1 MNRKHV
7 TLNTSFALVAAIAAP
22 LAALSVSSARAE
34 PAAILASSSTAAAS
48 AAAAGSISATI
59 AGLSAASL
67 QALPGFPMAAYRDGY
82 RNGKVTLAYTVQPD
96 GAVSDVRVLHAYP
109 KQVFTRT
116 AVGMV
121 SGWRFVPSL
130 VPQERQIEVQF
141 VTR

>member
-1 MNRKHV
+1 MNHKHV
-7 TLNTSFALVAAIAAP
+7 KLNTTVALLAAIT
-22 LAALSVSSARAE
+22 ALSAPVAQAE
-34 PAAILASSSTAAAS
+34 PVAILASSSTGAGS
-48 AAAAGSISATI
+48 AATAGSISATI

-109 KQVFTRT
+109 QQVFTRT

-121 SGWRFVPSL
+121 SGWRFVPSV

-141 VTR
+141 SAR

>member
-1 MNRKHV
+1 MNHKHLK
-7 TLNTSFALVAAIAAP
+7 LNTTVALIAAIAA
-22 LAALSVSSARAE
+22 LSAPVAQAE
-34 PAAILASSSTAAAS
+34 PVAILASSSTGAGS
-48 AAAAGSISATI
+48 AATAGSISATI

-109 KQVFTRT
+109 QQVFTRT
-116 AVGMV
+116 ALGMV
-121 SGWRFVPSL
+121 SGWRFVPSV

-141 VTR
+141 SAR

>member
-1 MNRKHV
+1 MNRKPIA
-7 TLNTSFALVAAIAAP
+7 LNTTFALLAALAA
-22 LAALSVSSARAE
+22 LAALSAPAARAE
-34 PAAILASSSTAAAS
+34 PAAILASSSAGVGS
-48 AAAAGSISATI
+48 AAAGSISATI

-82 RNGKVTLAYTVQPD
+82 RDGKVTLAYTVQAD

-121 SGWRFVPSL
+121 SSWRFVPS
-130 VPQERQIEVQF
+130 VMPQARQIEVQF
-141 VTR
+141 SAR

>member
-1 MNRKHV
+1 MNHKHV
-7 TLNTSFALVAAIAAP
+7 KLNTTVALLAAIT
-22 LAALSVSSARAE
+22 ALSAPVAQAE
-34 PAAILASSSTAAAS
+34 PVAILASSSTGAGS
-48 AAAAGSISATI
+48 AATAGSIAATI

-109 KQVFTRT
+109 QQVFTRT

-121 SGWRFVPSL
+121 SGWRFVPSV

-141 VTR
+141 SVR

>member
-1 MNRKHV
+1 MNRTHV
-7 TLNTSFALVAAIAAP
+7 KLNTTFALLAAIAALSAP
-22 LAALSVSSARAE
+22 AAQAE
-34 PAAILASSSTAAAS
+34 PAAILASSSTGAGS
-48 AAAAGSISATI
+48 AVAAGSISATI

-121 SGWRFVPSL
+121 SGWRFGPS
-130 VPQERQIEVQF
+130 VMPQERQIDVQF
-141 VTR
+141 IAR